1 MAPCTEATI
10 VWGFSDR
17 LMLIP
22 DSGFQ
27 IQDSGFKRRAVG
39 YKRFEELP
47 VWQASIEL
55 ALATYAATVQPAF
68 RRQRSLRDQLERAA
82 LSVSNNIAEGFERGT
97 NQELLTFLYISRGP
111 AGEVRSMLCLLE
123 RMPAFSDLES
133 EILNLKSRTESI
145 SRQLGA
151 WIRTLRDS
159 DLKGQ
164 RYVTEKTRRATQARQ
179 EREEFLKKLE
189 QIRKGSAP
197 GTGGLGTGGLG
208 TEKT

>member
-1 MAPCTEATI
+1 VRYE
-10 VWGFSDR
+10 
-17 LMLIP
+17 
-22 DSGFQ
+22 
-27 IQDSGFKRRAVG
+27 
-39 YKRFEELP
+39 RFEQLP

-55 ALATYAATVQPAF
+55 SLATYAITAQPAF

-97 NQELLTFLYISRGP
+97 NQELLTFLYISRGS
-111 AGEVRSMLCLLE
+111 AGEVRSMLCLIE

-179 EREEFLKKLE
+179 KREEFLKKLE
-189 QIRKGSAP
+189 QIRKAGSA
-197 GTGGLGTGGLG
+197 GTGGAGAGGLGTGSSGTG
-208 TEKT
+208 NTGTGIPGTGGPETEKT